1 LKNKILFITHEA
13 SRTGAPMVIL
23 HLIKWLQT
31 NSDYCIDLLSLKG
44 GELSD
49 EFSEIVNEYYVL
61 PKPRKTKPTI
71 YHRVQRKIGLK
82 GTEDNQAKFLKN
94 ISENHYDLIYSNTVI
109 SIPFGNQIKQYNS
122 QSKHIA
128 HIHELQVIIQQ
139 ILPDFKL
146 HSEHVDHFI
155 AASDLVKNNLSKNWD
170 ISPQQISRVYEC
182 SLVEIETKIKRSSKN
197 KVFHVG
203 GAGTVHWRKGS
214 DLFIQV
220 ASYLKTLRPEL
231 DFKFT
236 WVGAVSK
243 NERFIHEE
251 DIRKAGLEDNVFF
264 TGPTNEPTN
273 IFKEFDVFLMTSRE
287 DPFPLV
293 CIEVG
298 MLGKPILCFEGATG
312 TQEIITKGG
321 GSVISYL
328 DTRQMAKT
336 ITEYID
342 SPKLLQEKGK
352 INAQE
357 FSEFS
362 PDKICPQILEVLK
375 LL

>member
-1 LKNKILFITHEA
+1 MKNKILFITHEA

-23 HLIKWLQT
+23 HLIKWLQANT
-31 NSDYCIDLLSLKG
+31 DYCIDLLSLKG
-44 GELSD
+44 GELND

-71 YHRVQRKIGLK
+71 YDRVQRKIGLK

-182 SLVEIETKIKRSSKN
+182 SLVEIETTIKRSSKN

-251 DIRKAGLEDNVFF
+251 DIRKSGLEDNVFF

-321 GSVISYL
+321 GSVINYL

-357 FSEFS
+357 FSKFS

>member
-1 LKNKILFITHEA
+1 MKNKILFITHEA

-71 YHRVQRKIGLK
+71 YDRVQRKIGLK

-182 SLVEIETKIKRSSKN
+182 SLVEIETTIKRSSKN

-251 DIRKAGLEDNVFF
+251 DIRKSGLEDNVFF

-321 GSVISYL
+321 GSVINYL

-357 FSEFS
+357 FSKFS